1 MAYYSLKDKEGT
13 IINNVRE
20 DFFKD
25 YDCRKLIG
33 NIDFSV
39 AIPQTGKELFPEIEY
54 VLWAE
59 AKQGD
64 KHSIYESFI
73 QLILTIGKERT
84 IDKHLPPKFI
94 GAFDAEK
101 IAFIPYS
108 AIMEVFTITDFNWNV
123 APSDHE
129 SKEFKLLKEIVRRQL
144 DSNNKEKDNV
154 YYFDFYND
162 KKELQRFI
170 RNNFVS
176 GREDVRKIRINQN
189 NFTHIYDKWRKEV
202 KPTIDVKWENVKK
215 SGLLDADFF
224 LADVMSK
231 DNVTLQEKLHVLLRS
246 NQYELDREYIEGFL
260 RKTIVDFTDGMRA
273 HTKFWN
279 KYDRPPREEYRTK
292 ILNRRDLLV
301 PQDVRER
308 KGSYFTPAIW
318 VEKSQEY
325 LANVL
330 GEDWQD
336 NYYIWDCCAGT
347 GNLLKGLTNKY
358 NIWASTL
365 DKADVQVM
373 LQDIEDANSKNEN
386 GSHLL
391 ASHVFQFDF
400 LNDDFDKLPQGL
412 RDIINDEE
420 KRKNLVIYINPPYAE
435 AGDARQS
442 VGTGKNKEKV
452 ATETKIYSKYK
463 KIVGKAIVELFAQFF
478 IRIYQEIPSCRLAE
492 FSKLKILQAANFA
505 DFRRVFKAKLES
517 VFLVP
522 ANSFDNVK
530 GQFPIGFFIWDTK
543 EKYNLSD
550 EKAIVFDS
558 EGEYLYEKI
567 VHCPTDNEKVIG
579 TWLTSYKDT
588 TSECIGMMNSGR
600 NDFQNQ
606 KYCHIANEISV
617 ERSHALVHKF
627 TKKLVIPGCVY
638 LAVRHCIEASWINDR
653 DQFYVPNEGWK
664 YDKDFQN
671 DCLAFTLFHGQ
682 NHITS
687 EQGTNHWIPFT
698 EQQVNAPDNFK
709 SHFMSDFIAGKLA
722 SMNADTLFGKEE
734 SLIPSEPIHFTPAA
748 QAVMEAGRKIWE
760 YYMKQK
766 PKTYGADPINV
777 NASFYDIRAYFQG
790 RDEKGKMN
798 SESSDQTYMSLLRDL
813 RTYQKVLAKQ
823 IEKKVYLYGFLKGE
837 VQYTQEELAAKLL
850 EAERKNAA
858 LVHQLQA
865 QQHSDIHYHINA
877 QNISLQTEGTINIG
891 EINDK

>member
-1 MAYYSLKDKEGT
+1 MYSLKDKEGT

-20 DFFKD
+20 DFFKE

-54 VLWAE
+54 LLWAE
-59 AKQGD
+59 AKKGALTPSAFHD
-64 KHSIYESFI
+64 AFI
-73 QLILTIGKERT
+73 QLIFTIGRERT
-84 IDKHLPPKFI
+84 FDKNLPPKFL

-101 IAFIPYS
+101 IAFIPFS
-108 AIMEVFTITDFNWNV
+108 AVMEVFSQNDFDWTV

-129 SKEFKLLKEIVRRQL
+129 SKEFKQLKEMVKKQL
-144 DSNNKEKDNV
+144 TETGKENENV
-154 YYFDFYND
+154 YFFNFFND
-162 KKELQRFI
+162 KKDLQRFI
-170 RNNFVS
+170 KRNFVS
-176 GREDVRKIRINQN
+176 GRDSVQRMRITYN
-189 NFTHIYDKWRKEV
+189 NFTHIYEKWRKEV
-202 KPTIDVKWENVKK
+202 MPSIAVNWDNAKK
-215 SGLLDADFF
+215 NGLLDADFY
-224 LADVMSK
+224 LADIMSG
-231 DNVTLQEKLHVLLRS
+231 DNETLLENLHVLLKS
-246 NQYELDREYIEGFL
+246 NHYELDRKI
-260 RKTIVDFTDGMRA
+260 DTDGLWASKSVPFNDNMAA
-273 HTKFWN
+273 HSRFWS
-279 KYDRPPREEYRTK
+279 KYTRPPKKEYWDK
-292 ILNRRDLLV
+292 IVERRDLLV
-301 PQDVRER
+301 PQDIRER
-308 KGSYFTPAIW
+308 KGSYFTPRIW

-336 NYYIWDCCAGT
+336 KYYVWDCCAGT
-347 GNLLKGLTNKY
+347 GNLLAGLTNKY

-365 DKADVQVM
+365 DKADVDVM
-373 LQDIEDANSKNEN
+373 HQRIEEMGD
-386 GSHLL
+386 GSNLL
-391 ASHVFQFDF
+391 KKHVFQFDF
-400 LNDDFDKLPQGL
+400 LNGDFADLPKGL
-412 RDIINDEE
+412 QDIINDEE
-420 KRKNLVIYINPPYAE
+420 KRKRLVIYINPPYAE

-452 ATETKIYSKYK
+452 ATETKVYSKYK
-463 KIVGKAIVELFAQFF
+463 KVVGKAIVELFAQFF

-505 DFRRVFKAKLES
+505 DFRKVFKAKLDS
-517 VFLVP
+517 FFLVP

-543 EKYNLSD
+543 EIYNLSN

-558 EGEYLYEKI
+558 SGEYLYEKI
-567 VHCPTDNEKVIG
+567 VHCPTDDEKVIG

-627 TKKLVIPGCVY
+627 TKRLVIPGCVY

-687 EQGTNHWIPFT
+687 ADGINHWIPFT
-698 EQQVNAPDNFK
+698 EQQVNAPDNFQ
-709 SHFMSDFIAGKLA
+709 SHFMSDFINGKLKPQ
-722 SMNADTLFGKEE
+722 NADTLFGEE
-734 SLIPSEPIHFTPAA
+734 DSMIPTEPIQFTPAA
-748 QAVMEAGRKIWE
+748 QAVMEAGRKLWE
-760 YYMKQK
+760 YYLHKNDK
-766 PKTYGADPINV
+766 VLYAEPVNV

-790 RDEKGKMN
+790 FENGKMRNKSDDEKYN
-798 SESSDQTYMSLLRDL
+798 ELLRDL

-837 VQYTQEELAAKLL
+837 AQVDPSERLHEL
-850 EAERKNAA
+850 ERQNAELR
-858 LVHQLQA
+858 HQLHA
-865 QQHSDIHYHINA
+865 QQSAHVTVHID
-877 QNISLQTEGTINIG
+877 TY
-891 EINDK
+891 NDNSRTYNVEK